1 MKHTFYMMSDFP
13 PWQVYRWRLDH
24 SLKLDII
31 ERYDAKKE
39 QWVTHP
45 SGHEKTGAHSH
56 GRRTAINNSFPV
68 DFRKLR
74 RILQSSHY

>member
-24 SLKLDII
+24 SLKLDTI

-39 QWVTHP
+39 QWVTHDNDLLR
-45 SGHEKTGAHSH
+45 GAFMDQQDASLSTIH
-56 GRRTAINNSFPV
+56 PV
-68 DFRKLR
+68 TKKQAHTLTVEGP
-74 RILQSSHY
+74 Q